1 MADGLA
7 QAKAALEGAKK
18 FEAGVEKK
26 APSAPHEFSQAPYK
40 MAHTIRAKTGSAP
53 TAGEEIASGLEWRKK
68 QGEAVKDV
76 VPKE

>member
-7 QAKAALEGAKK
+7 QAKAALAGANT

-26 APSAPHEFSQAPYK
+26 APAAPHEFANAPYK
-40 MAHTIRAKTGSAP
+40 MAHVQTMKKARTTGEDVA
-53 TAGEEIASGLEWRKK
+53 AGLEWRKK